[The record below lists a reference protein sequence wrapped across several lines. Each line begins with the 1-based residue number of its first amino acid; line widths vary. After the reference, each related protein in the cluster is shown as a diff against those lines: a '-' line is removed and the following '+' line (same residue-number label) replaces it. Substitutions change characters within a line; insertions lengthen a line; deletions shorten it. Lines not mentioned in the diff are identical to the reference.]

1 VLLSM
6 DGERRPRFK
15 RRYLQMTLGE
25 RGARP

>member
-1 VLLSM
+1 M